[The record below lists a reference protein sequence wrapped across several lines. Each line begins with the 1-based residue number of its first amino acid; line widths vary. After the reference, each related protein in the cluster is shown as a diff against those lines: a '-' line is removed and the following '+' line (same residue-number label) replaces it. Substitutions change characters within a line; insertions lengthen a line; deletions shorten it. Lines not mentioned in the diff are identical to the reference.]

1 MPSRFGKILAVLSF
15 AVTVGSASVSAQ
27 ECVIPASDLIGIQM
41 GDGTCFGAT
50 KTLAKMLKIDVS
62 QCKPLPKKG
71 EMILGSCVPQV
82 ASAGP
87 APPYEGA
94 QSTEQRIQALTEV
107 VRELKSEIDALRTD
121 MSVQNHETASEFEYI
136 YSRIGR

>member
-1 MPSRFGKILAVLSF
+1 MPSHFGKILAVLSF

-27 ECVIPASDLIGIQM
+27 ECVIPASDLIGVQM
-41 GDGTCFGAT
+41 GDGACFGAT
-50 KTLAKMLKIDVS
+50 KTLAKMMKIDVS

-71 EMILGSCVPQV
+71 EMILGSF
-82 ASAGP
+82 
-87 APPYEGA
+87 
-94 QSTEQRIQALTEV
+94 
-107 VRELKSEIDALRTD
+107 DALRTD